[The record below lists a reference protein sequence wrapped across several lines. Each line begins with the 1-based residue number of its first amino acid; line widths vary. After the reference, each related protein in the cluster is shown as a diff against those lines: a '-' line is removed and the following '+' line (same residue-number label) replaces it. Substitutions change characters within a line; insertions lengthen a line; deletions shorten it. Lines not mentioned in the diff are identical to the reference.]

1 MLSKIPKGPLT
12 LPIYLYRDRRSV
24 FLVCVTS
31 QFINNLIEKHMDEV
45 YRILMHLMITLGVG
59 RFFKR
64 SQNRD
69 IQIYSNVDW
78 VVSIIDQRSTIGYCT
93 YI

>member
-1 MLSKIPKGPLT
+1 
-12 LPIYLYRDRRSV
+12 
-24 FLVCVTS
+24 
-31 QFINNLIEKHMDEV
+31 MDEV